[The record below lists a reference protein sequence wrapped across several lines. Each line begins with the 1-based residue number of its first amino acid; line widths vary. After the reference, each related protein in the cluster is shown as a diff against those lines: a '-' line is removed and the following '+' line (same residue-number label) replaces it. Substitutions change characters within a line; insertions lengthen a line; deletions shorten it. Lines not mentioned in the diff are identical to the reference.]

1 MKLNYL
7 YVYQALVLL
16 AVAAGVRG
24 DWPDQDD
31 DATTGPFHHG
41 DTINLLHKNGN
52 FVSLCSV
59 CNDDAYPD
67 LRPTAVCK
75 GGMTMRGDSAQN
87 SWNKYKVHVVDR
99 EKRLVM
105 FVGENQKLLGYTEQN
120 GGSDDEPIYGIMFQT
135 SPPDSDSQKPIKR
148 YTWQWQKAGGDRIYL
163 KAYVKK
169 KPSHDQPDLYLSTCH
184 KCRKL
189 VNNAS
194 RVPDVATIRPSRDP
208 DDDDDGESKYNQWKS
223 DAILTVNVINQG

>member
-41 DTINLLHKNGN
+41 DTINLLHKSGN
-52 FVSLCSV
+52 FFSV
-59 CNDDAYPD
+59 CAGCNDGGYSD
-67 LRPTAVCK
+67 LNPTAICK
-75 GGMTMRGDSAQN
+75 GTMTMWGDSPAN
-87 SWNKYKVHVVDR
+87 NWNQYTVHVVNR
-99 EKRLVM
+99 KKQLIMLVSNW
-105 FVGENQKLLGYTEQN
+105 NQKLLGYTEQN
-120 GGSDDEPIYGIMFQT
+120 GGSDDEPIYGIMFQK
-135 SPPDSDSQKPIKR
+135 SPPDSDSHKPIKR
-148 YTWQWQKAGGDRIYL
+148 HTWQWQKAPGNNIYL
-163 KAYVKK
+163 KAYVKG
-169 KPSHDQPDLYLSTCH
+169 SSDDEPDLYISTCH

-189 VNNAS
+189 VNNAG

-208 DDDDDGESKYNQWKS
+208 DDDDAESAYRKWKS
-223 DAILTVNVINQG
+223 DAALTVRVMRQG